1 MLDFRPVLL
10 VIGFLLATLGIAMLI
25 PAAADVAVGNKDW
38 QVFLAASIATVFV
51 GASLV
56 LASRGSAENLNLRQ
70 AFLFTTGSWTFIALF
85 GALPFFFSELN
96 LSFTDAFFESMSGI
110 TTTGSTVIT
119 GLDNAP
125 PGILLWRAILQWMGG
140 IGIIVMAVAVLPML
154 EVGGMGLFR
163 MESSDTS
170 EKILPRAQQIAGALA
185 SLYLAISAICVLCLW
200 AAGMQLF
207 DAITHAMTTVATGG
221 YSTSDGSVGHF
232 DSALIDGIVTLFM
245 VLGSL
250 PFVLYLQIL
259 RGRPLQLWRDTQ
271 VRWFFAIA
279 FATILVLTVYRVGFS
294 GAPFL
299 NTLRYVSFNAVSVM
313 TGTGYSTTD
322 YGVWGGFV
330 VGLFFLLMFIG
341 GCAGSTSCGVKI
353 FRVQILYETARVQ
366 ILKLVQPHG
375 VYTPH
380 YNHKPI
386 PDPVAAAVMNY
397 FFVFFV
403 CFVVLALCLSAFG
416 LDFITAASG
425 AGTALAN
432 VGPGLGD
439 IIGPAGT
446 FQPLPD
452 GAKWFLSLGML
463 LGRLELLVVLVLFTP
478 SFWRA

>member
-10 VIGFLLATLGIAMLI
+10 VIGFLLATLGVAMLI
-25 PAAADVAVGNKDW
+25 PAAADIAVGNEDW

-51 GASLV
+51 GASLA

-110 TTTGSTVIT
+110 TTTGSTVLT
-119 GLDNAP
+119 GLDHAP

-170 EKILPRAQQIAGALA
+170 EKILPRARQIAGALA
-185 SLYLAISAICVLCLW
+185 GLYLGISAICVLCLW

-207 DAITHAMTTVATGG
+207 DAIAHAMTTVATGG

-232 DSALIDGIVTLFM
+232 DSALIDGIITLFM

-259 RGRPLQLWRDTQ
+259 RGRPLQFWRDTQ

-279 FATILVLTVYRVGFS
+279 LGAIVVLTAFRATNS
-294 GAPFL
+294 DASL
-299 NTLRYVSFNAVSVM
+299 LDTLRYTSFNAVSVM

-322 YGVWGGFV
+322 YGVWGSFV

-386 PDPVAAAVMNY
+386 PAPVAAAVMNY
-397 FFVFFV
+397 FFVFFA
-403 CFVVLALCLSAFG
+403 CFVILALCLSAFG

-439 IIGPAGT
+439 VIGPAGT

-463 LGRLELLVVLVLFTP
+463 LGRLELLIVLVLFTP